1 MIAQMSWEQ
10 PTTVFRFI
18 LLYSMGTFAC
28 MYICA
33 QGPEEASDLLGQIIV
48 NYHVEFSPGPM
59 QEQQVLYT
67 VDTTPKIC

>member
-1 MIAQMSWEQ
+1 MVSQMLWEQ

-18 LLYSMGTFAC
+18 LLYSMDIFAC

-33 QGPEEASDLLGQIIV
+33 QGSEEASDPLGQITV

-59 QEQQVLYT
+59 Q
-67 VDTTPKIC
+67 